1 MDWISKY
8 SKFLDTEALRKT
20 LEEKKSMFD
29 YEVNQPFLNALEDLP
44 EIESSKDFSS
54 NHVRV
59 CAEVDHQRMEKIK
72 LKAEQLIPWRK
83 GPFDLFGMEIDAE
96 WRSDKKWERL
106 EKVVDNLKG
115 KRVLDIGCNNGYF
128 MFRMAHQNPEFVLG
142 IDPVVPY
149 WSQFKFINH
158 FAKCDNLEMEL
169 LGVEDCVLM
178 DKLFDVVFSMGI
190 IYHHRNPIQ
199 QLLDIK
205 KAMKPGGQLILETIG
220 IPGDDPV
227 ALFPE
232 DRYAKMRNVWFVP
245 TLSCLVNFAKKA
257 RFGDIEIV
265 SDTPLTSDE
274 QRLTEW
280 CPPPRQSLE
289 DFLDPEDSSKTVEG
303 HPAPRRFLISC
314 RKKLGDQN

>member
-142 IDPVVPY
+142 R
-149 WSQFKFINH
+149 
-158 FAKCDNLEMEL
+158 
-169 LGVEDCVLM
+169 DC
-178 DKLFDVVFSMGI
+178 
-190 IYHHRNPIQ
+190 N
-199 QLLDIK
+199 
-205 KAMKPGGQLILETIG
+205 
-220 IPGDDPV
+220 
-227 ALFPE
+227 
-232 DRYAKMRNVWFVP
+232 
-245 TLSCLVNFAKKA
+245 
-257 RFGDIEIV
+257 
-265 SDTPLTSDE
+265 
-274 QRLTEW
+274 
-280 CPPPRQSLE
+280 
-289 DFLDPEDSSKTVEG
+289 
-303 HPAPRRFLISC
+303 
-314 RKKLGDQN
+314 

>member
-1 MDWISKY
+1 MNWLEKY
-8 SKFLDTEALRKT
+8 SKNLNRES
-20 LEEKKSMFD
+20 LEQILNEKKRLFEFD
-29 YEVNQPFLNALEDLP
+29 VNKNCLDAIKDLP
-44 EIESSKDFSS
+44 QIESTNDFSK
-54 NHVRV
+54 NHVSV
-59 CAEVDHQRMEKIK
+59 NGNIDQKLMEQIK

-83 GPFDLFGMEIDAE
+83 GPFSLFGMEIDAE

-106 EKVVDNLKG
+106 EKVVDNLQG
-115 KRVLDIGCNNGYF
+115 KKILDIGCNNGYF
-128 MFRMAHQNPEFVLG
+128 MFKMAEQNPEFVLG

-158 FAKCDNLEMEL
+158 FTKKDNLEMEL
-169 LGVEDCVLM
+169 LGVEDCVHIE
-178 DKLFDVVFSMGI
+178 KLFDVVFSMGI

-205 KAMKPGGQLILETIG
+205 KSMKPGAQLILETIG

-257 RFGDIEIV
+257 RFGDIEVV
-265 SDTPLTSDE
+265 SDTPLTTEE

-289 DFLDPEDSSKTVEG
+289 DFLDQENSSKTIEG

-314 RKKLGDQN
+314 RKKKDDQN

>member
-20 LEEKKSMFD
+20 LEEKKLMFD

-169 LGVEDCVLM
+169 LGVEDCVHM

-220 IPGDDPV
+220 IPGDEPV

-245 TLSCLVNFAKKA
+245 TLSCLVTCA
-257 RFGDIEIV
+257 
-265 SDTPLTSDE
+265 
-274 QRLTEW
+274 
-280 CPPPRQSLE
+280 
-289 DFLDPEDSSKTVEG
+289 
-303 HPAPRRFLISC
+303 
-314 RKKLGDQN
+314 